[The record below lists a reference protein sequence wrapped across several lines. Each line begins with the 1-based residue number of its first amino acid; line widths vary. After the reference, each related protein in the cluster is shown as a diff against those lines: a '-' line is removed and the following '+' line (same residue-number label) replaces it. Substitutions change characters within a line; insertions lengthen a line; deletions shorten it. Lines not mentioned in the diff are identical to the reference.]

1 MFEREQPS
9 EIRADC
15 AGRLQTD
22 ASEAAILSS
31 CRGLRVLK
39 HLYWPV
45 LILFKKALI

>member
-22 ASEAAILSS
+22 ASEASILGS
-31 CRGLRVLK
+31 CKGLTS
-39 HLYWPV
+39 
-45 LILFKKALI
+45 ILVCI